1 MSYNSFDDLA
11 KLMKEVKTDISN
23 QIANFKNEM
32 DSRFKAF
39 RTELQTDIDVIS
51 TRQDDID
58 TRLDILER
66 ASLSANLLLNGVP
79 IIENENLNELFEQ
92 LCTQIGFTPKEFTLL
107 SIFRVKNKSKQPTI
121 VMKFISQNARN
132 EFYQRYWKT
141 KNLSLIDLG
150 FETDSR
156 VYVQES
162 LTKAKHEIFKQA
174 MSLKRDKKL
183 SSVYTYNGLVY
194 VKSQP
199 ESTGVLIDSISH
211 LSVYNKRKMNDISN
225 SLSPLEND
233 AKLVRTNNK
242 QNKFASAKLKSTVP
256 ESNNNAN
263 NKNVNTNVSTPKSA
277 PKSAAT
283 RIIADGTLDHFFSK

>member
-162 LTKAKHEIFKQA
+162 LTKANHEIFKQA